1 MENKSA
7 RPVISVVVPVYN
19 TEKYLHRCVDS
30 ILAQTFTDFELLL
43 IDDGSQDESGNICD
57 SYVCLDS
64 RVRVFHKTNG
74 GVSSARNLGLDK
86 ARGEWVTFCD
96 SDDWAFSS
104 WLQNFINEFELGVE
118 LICQGFKKISMGKCD
133 ESAVLPVVDREST
146 LPINETIYYISEA
159 KMLGYVWNKI
169 FKKDIIRRFKII
181 FDEDLKFREDEIF
194 VLEYAQHI
202 TKAKSVVSI
211 GYVYNE
217 PDWDNKYSILYN
229 NINLLNKRYYLLK
242 HLKCNPDM
250 VRWAL
255 QNLII
260 TSISFLVR
268 HTENKSQIVKIL
280 IDLIKDEGFMKV
292 SGIIFR
298 HSKSK
303 MKAIF

>member
-57 SYVCLDS
+57 SYACLDS

-217 PDWDNKYSILYN
+217 PDWDNK
-229 NINLLNKRYYLLK
+229 
-242 HLKCNPDM
+242 
-250 VRWAL
+250 
-255 QNLII
+255 
-260 TSISFLVR
+260 
-268 HTENKSQIVKIL
+268 
-280 IDLIKDEGFMKV
+280 
-292 SGIIFR
+292 
-298 HSKSK
+298 
-303 MKAIF
+303 